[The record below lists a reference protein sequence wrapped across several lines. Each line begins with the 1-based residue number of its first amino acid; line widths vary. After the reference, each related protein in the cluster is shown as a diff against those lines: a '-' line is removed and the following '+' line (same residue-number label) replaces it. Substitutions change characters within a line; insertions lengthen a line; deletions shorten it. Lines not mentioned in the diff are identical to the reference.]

1 MRPVCSALE
10 SNNGAISD
18 ILAEVCTTLDG
29 DGDGDGDGEG
39 DGDGY
44 GDGDGD
50 GDGEGWLHKVRSQ
63 IKSRPIRLVR
73 PRRTRPISDGD
84 GDDDDDGD
92 GDL

>member
-1 MRPVCSALE
+1 MKSALICQFSAAPLLQGYVKDQKVLPPSDNPITPMRPVCSALE

-50 GDGEGWLHKVRSQ
+50 GDGEG
-63 IKSRPIRLVR
+63 
-73 PRRTRPISDGD
+73 
-84 GDDDDDGD
+84 
-92 GDL
+92 